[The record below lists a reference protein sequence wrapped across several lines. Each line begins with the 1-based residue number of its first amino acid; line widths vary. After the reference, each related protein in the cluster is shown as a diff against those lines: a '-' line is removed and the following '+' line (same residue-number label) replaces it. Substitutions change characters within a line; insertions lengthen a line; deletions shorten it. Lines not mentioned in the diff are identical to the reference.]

1 MTKTIDITTLNNS
14 IQAVIALTEGGDEIV
29 LEKNGAPVVK
39 ITPYSGSPTNPR
51 SKRIL
56 GLGTGKGYFMSE
68 DFDDELPD
76 EFWGFEKEL

>member
-39 ITPYSGSPTNPR
+39 ITPYSGSPTNPH